1 MPATIEGN
9 EYPVMKIFSNDFA
22 FSIPR
27 YQRPY
32 AWTTEHAGELLDD
45 FLSFMGDDDGPIE
58 ELDPYFL
65 GSVVLI
71 KTKNIPA
78 SEIVDG
84 QQRLTTLA
92 ILLAALRATANDKK
106 FAEDLTEF
114 LYAKGNLVS
123 GIPEKYRLTLRERDA
138 DFFREHVQASE
149 DLSRLE
155 KMDPARLSDSRQR
168 IQASARLFLEKL
180 RSLGEKQRLRLAWF
194 ITRRCYMVVVS
205 TPDLNS
211 AYRIFSVLNDR
222 GLDLSHTDILKAE
235 IIGNIPQE
243 QQDKYTQ
250 KWEDQ
255 EERLGRDR
263 FAELFAHIRMIRRKA
278 KLRDTIL
285 KEFREHVKPAADPQ
299 AFIDTTMLPLADAL
313 DLIKTETYQ
322 STHRAQ
328 EINGLFRWLNQI
340 DNFDWVPPAILY
352 LSRHN
357 DDDRSL
363 LAFFTD
369 LERLAAGLMIRRAN
383 INERIER
390 YARLLTAIENNENL
404 YTPNSPLQL
413 TEEERRG
420 IVSTLDGDIYQTSRI
435 RLYVLLRLDHALSEG
450 SASYNYRVVTVEHV
464 LPQNP
469 PPNSQWLRWFP
480 VPEQREQY
488 VHRLCN
494 LVLLSRSKNSQ
505 AQNYDFEEKKKRYFN
520 TREGVSPFVLTTQ
533 VLQKE
538 EWTPAILEKRQH
550 ELLGKL
556 KKVWRL

>member
-313 DLIKTETYQ
+313 DLIKT
-322 STHRAQ
+322 
-328 EINGLFRWLNQI
+328 
-340 DNFDWVPPAILY
+340 
-352 LSRHN
+352 
-357 DDDRSL
+357 
-363 LAFFTD
+363 
-369 LERLAAGLMIRRAN
+369 
-383 INERIER
+383 
-390 YARLLTAIENNENL
+390 
-404 YTPNSPLQL
+404 
-413 TEEERRG
+413 
-420 IVSTLDGDIYQTSRI
+420 
-435 RLYVLLRLDHALSEG
+435 
-450 SASYNYRVVTVEHV
+450 
-464 LPQNP
+464 
-469 PPNSQWLRWFP
+469 
-480 VPEQREQY
+480 
-488 VHRLCN
+488 
-494 LVLLSRSKNSQ
+494 
-505 AQNYDFEEKKKRYFN
+505 
-520 TREGVSPFVLTTQ
+520 
-533 VLQKE
+533 
-538 EWTPAILEKRQH
+538 
-550 ELLGKL
+550 
-556 KKVWRL
+556 

>member
-1 MPATIEGN
+1 VPATIEGN
-9 EYPVMKIFSNDFA
+9 EYPVMKIFSDDFA

-45 FLSFMGDDDGPIE
+45 FLTFMGEDGRPIE

-65 GSVVLI
+65 GSIVLI

-78 SEIVDG
+78 SEVVDG

-92 ILLAALRATANDKK
+92 ILLAALRATTDDRR

-114 LYAKGNLVS
+114 LYAKGNSVS

-138 DFFREHVQASE
+138 GFFREYIQAPE

-155 KMDPARLSDSRQR
+155 KMDPAQLSDSRQH
-168 IQASARLFLEKL
+168 IQASARLFLEGL
-180 RSLGEKQRLRLAWF
+180 RSLDEQQRRRLAWF
-194 ITRRCYMVVVS
+194 IIRRCYMVVVS
-205 TPDLNS
+205 TQDLNS

-235 IIGNIPQE
+235 IIGNIPEE
-243 QQDKYTQ
+243 QQDRYTQ

-255 EERLGRDR
+255 EERLGRER
-263 FAELFAHIRMIRRKA
+263 FAELFAHIRMVHRKA

-285 KEFREHVKPAADPQ
+285 KELREYVKPAANPQ
-299 AFIDTTMLPLADAL
+299 AFIDTIMLPLADAF

-357 DDDRSL
+357 DDDQSL

-420 IVSTLDGDIYQTSRI
+420 IVSTLDGDIYQISRI

-520 TREGVSPFVLTTQ
+520 TREGISPFVLTTQ

-550 ELLGKL
+550 ELLSKL

>member
-243 QQDKYTQ
+243 QQDRYTQ

-299 AFIDTTMLPLADAL
+299 AFIDTTMLPLADAF
-313 DLIKTETYQ
+313 DLIKTEAYQ

-357 DDDRSL
+357 DDDQSL

-369 LERLAAGLMIRRAN
+369 LERVAAGLMIRRAN

-435 RLYVLLRLDHALSEG
+435 RLYVLLRLDRALSEG
-450 SASYNYRVVTVEHV
+450 SASYSYPVVTVEHV

-469 PPNSQWLRWFP
+469 SPISQWLRWFP
-480 VPEQREQY
+480 VPEQRVQY

-550 ELLGKL
+550 ELLSKL

>member
-92 ILLAALRATANDKK
+92 ILLTALRATANDKK